1 MGKKLEKLYTRV
13 NALEIS
19 RASSDEGI
27 NTLTGIFKEF
37 AIDFK
42 DHTNTEM
49 SKYDKYDNDVKIFNV
64 TLSKAVDSI
73 DYLKQSNLDQNEKSN
88 DLGKKF
94 IAHEKTFTI
103 EVAGLKKRQ
112 NIAIGIVIGF
122 MAVVSVVGFIINV
135 AAGIVDT
142 TEMKN
147 EELIKK
153 IHYMENMQNRNYGN
167 IEAMKNTNLSKQYK

>member
-13 NALEIS
+13 NALEIN

-27 NTLTGIFKEF
+27 STLTGIFKEF

-42 DHTNTEM
+42 EHTNTEM
-49 SKYDKYDNDVKIFNV
+49 SKYDKYDSDVKMFNT

-73 DYLKQSNLDQNEKSN
+73 DYLKQSNLDHNEKSKAL
-88 DLGKKF
+88 DDKF
-94 IAHEKTFTI
+94 IEHEKSSAADI
-103 EVAGLKKRQ
+103 AGLKKRQ

-142 TEMKN
+142 AEIKN
-147 EELIKK
+147 KELTKK

>member
-1 MGKKLEKLYTRV
+1 MGKKLEKLYSRV
-13 NALEIS
+13 NTLEVS

-27 NTLTGIFKEF
+27 NALTGMFKEF
-37 AIDFK
+37 ATAFK
-42 DHTNTEM
+42 EHTNTEM
-49 SKYDKYDNDVKIFNV
+49 SKYDKYDNDVRIFNT

-73 DYLKQSNLDQNEKSN
+73 DYLKRSNLDQHETNKAL
-88 DLGKKF
+88 DGKF
-94 IAHEKTFTI
+94 DAHEKSFTS

-135 AAGIVDT
+135 AAGIIDT

-147 EELIKK
+147 KELAKK